1 MRTSTTC
8 GTARRALLLGGI
20 LLLAAALV
28 LSLFAGTQDVSAGEL
43 LRALLH
49 PEAAAPAAL
58 VLRYARLPRALGGL
72 LCGAGLSAS
81 GLLLQEALSNDLASP
96 GVIGVN
102 AGAGFFV
109 LLGVLAAPGN
119 SLVRIGAA
127 FLGAG
132 AAAGLVLGISKLAGS
147 GRYTILLTG
156 VAVSSLFSAGI
167 NTITTFFPETAP
179 DRAAFSLG
187 GLQGITTAQLAAAF
201 PVILAGILAALFL
214 SRGMDLL
221 RLGDEAALGAGLNV
235 SLCRVL
241 AIADAALLA
250 AASVTLCGLVGFVG
264 LIIPNLI
271 RRRVDGAGP
280 QLLFGTLYGSS
291 FLVLCDVAARSWFY
305 PYELPVGLL
314 LSFLGAPFFL
324 LVLIRR
330 KRRAKL

>member
-8 GTARRALLLGGI
+8 AAGRKALLLGGV
-20 LLLAAALV
+20 LLLAAALA

-43 LRALLH
+43 ARALWH
-49 PEAAAPAAL
+49 PQGAETAAL

-72 LCGAGLSAS
+72 LGGAALSVS

-109 LLGVLAAPGN
+109 LLAVLFFPG
-119 SLVRIGAA
+119 SALLRIGAA

-132 AAAGLVLGISKLAGS
+132 AAAGLVLCIAALAGS

-156 VAVSSLFSAGI
+156 VAISSLFTAGI
-167 NTITTFFPETAP
+167 NTITAFFPETAP
-179 DRAAFSLG
+179 DRAAFTLG
-187 GLQGITTAQLAAAF
+187 GLQGITGAELASAA
-201 PVILAGILAALFL
+201 PVILVGILLALLL
-214 SRGMDLL
+214 SRGLDLL

-235 SLCRVL
+235 PLCRGL
-241 AIADAALLA
+241 AIALASLLA
-250 AASVTLCGLVGFVG
+250 AAAVTLCGLVGFVG

-271 RRRVDGAGP
+271 RSRVDGAGP
-280 QLLFGTLYGSS
+280 QILFGTLYGSS

-314 LSFLGAPFFL
+314 LSFLGTPFFL